1 MPQFFGCDAHKRY
14 SVFVAMDETGKSTK
28 PVRVEHQL
36 QAYRDFLATLPEGSE
51 IALESTGHWYWLV
64 DTMEEAGHHPHLADT
79 IEAKKRMGKT
89 HKTDAIDARGLA
101 LLLRNGTLPEVWI
114 PPREIRDRRELLRTR
129 MALRNLRTFLK
140 HRIHAAIDR
149 YGLHTDQVS
158 DLFGLK
164 GREHLEQCRQRLPPE
179 TSRMIQTQLEALDQL
194 DERIAGIEKR
204 IREQIA
210 VSPEVKRLMTLPGVG
225 PTLGPVIAF
234 EIGDIARFPHAE
246 RLASYAGLVPRVI
259 SSGGHTR
266 HGRIAKNVNLYLKW
280 AFVEAAVCA
289 VKLKGWRYAHVR
301 CLFARLQPTKGYGR
315 AIVAVAR
322 HLAEAAFWVLTKDQ
336 DYRPPQPPPSLKTAA
351 QAASSTNG

>member
-1 MPQFFGCDAHKRY
+1 
-14 SVFVAMDETGKSTK
+14 
-28 PVRVEHQL
+28 
-36 QAYRDFLATLPEGSE
+36 
-51 IALESTGHWYWLV
+51 
-64 DTMEEAGHHPHLADT
+64 
-79 IEAKKRMGKT
+79 
-89 HKTDAIDARGLA
+89 
-101 LLLRNGTLPEVWI
+101 LPEVWI
-114 PPREIRDRRELLRTR
+114 PPREVRDRRELLRTR

-179 TSRMIQTQLEALDQL
+179 TGRMIQTQLEALDQL
-194 DERIAGIEKR
+194 DERIA
-204 IREQIA
+204 A
-210 VSPEVKRLMTLPGVG
+210 SPEVKRLMTLPGVG

-234 EIGDIARFPHAE
+234 EVGDIARFPHAE

-266 HGRIAKNVNLYLKW
+266 HGRIARNVNLYLKW

-301 CLFARLQPTKGYGR
+301 RLFARLQPNKGYGR

-322 HLAEAAFWVLTKDQ
+322 HLAEAAFWVLAKV
-336 DYRPPQPPPSLKTAA
+336 RIPSHENYCSELMKI
-351 QAASSTNG
+351 GVPR